1 MSSAN
6 AALARARETFARG
19 ERVEMGPLADSLE
32 VNRVTLYRWIGNRE
46 DLLAELLWER
56 MKRGLD
62 RLDARVRRAGSTGP
76 DRLTQVILGFFA
88 AAGHGSP
95 ERAFVDREP
104 ALAMRVMTAGPVHD
118 RLIAWFTAAIEQEA
132 NAGTVVPLH
141 PPAQI
146 ADIVVRS
153 GEAVFWFDRASGRGI
168 DRDNLVVILSALC
181 PATTPK

>member
-1 MSSAN
+1 
-6 AALARARETFARG
+6 
-19 ERVEMGPLADSLE
+19 
-32 VNRVTLYRWIGNRE
+32 
-46 DLLAELLWER
+46 

-181 PATTPK
+181 PATTPKRSEEHTSELQSLMRISYAVFCLNKQKTTETTKLNT